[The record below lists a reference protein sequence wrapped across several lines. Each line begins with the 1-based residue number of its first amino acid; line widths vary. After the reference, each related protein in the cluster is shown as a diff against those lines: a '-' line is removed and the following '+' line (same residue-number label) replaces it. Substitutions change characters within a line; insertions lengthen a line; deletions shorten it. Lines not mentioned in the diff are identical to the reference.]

1 MAAPASF
8 LTLRPGRLDYDA
20 ALALQGRL
28 LAERSA
34 GTADLLLLLEHPPT
48 VTLGRGATAEQL
60 LLPRA
65 TLQRQGIAV
74 HGSNRGGGATYHG
87 PGQLV
92 GYPIVDLQPF
102 GRDLHRYLRLLEDVL
117 LEVLATLGVSG
128 ERRPGR
134 TGIWVG
140 NDKIAAIGV
149 AVRHWIAWHGFAL
162 NLSADLAGFASIVPC
177 GIADAGVT
185 SVERLTGRAFAREEV
200 EELAIAAFARVFHRQ
215 HAGAYVYPAAA

>member
-1 MAAPASF
+1 MAAAGSF
-8 LTLRPGRLDYDA
+8 TTLRPGCLDYGT
-20 ALALQGRL
+20 ALALQERL

-34 GTADLLLLLEHPPT
+34 GGADVLLLLEHPAT
-48 VTLGRGATAEQL
+48 VTLGRSATAGQL
-60 LLPRA
+60 RLPRA

-74 HGSNRGGGATYHG
+74 LEANRGGGATFHG

-128 ERRPGR
+128 TRRPGR

-177 GIADAGVT
+177 GIEDAGVT
-185 SVERLTGRAFAREEV
+185 SVERLTGRAFAREEI
-200 EELAIAAFARVFHRQ
+200 EELVIAAFALIFNRR
-215 HAGAYVYPAAA
+215 HAGTYAYPNAA